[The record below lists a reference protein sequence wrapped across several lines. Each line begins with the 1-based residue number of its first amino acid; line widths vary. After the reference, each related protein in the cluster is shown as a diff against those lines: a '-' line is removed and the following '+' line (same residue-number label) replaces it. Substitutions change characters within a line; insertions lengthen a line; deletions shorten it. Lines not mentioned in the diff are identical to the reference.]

1 MRGSTTAHRQKRGGG
16 LGGFILVG
24 GQSRR
29 MGRNKALLR
38 AGGRSLLER
47 TIELLR
53 PHVEEVTLL
62 GPSKEYA
69 RFGLRVVPDRW
80 PRGGPLGGLC
90 TGLVVSAYDWNI
102 FLACDLPLLEG
113 RFLELLRERARK
125 TRKWAVVP
133 RTKRGWEPLAAA
145 YDRRCLPVLRRTLA
159 SRKGGVVDALGSL
172 PVDAIESHEVE
183 ARGLSSALFLNVN
196 RPEDWKRA
204 KHALTTALR

>member
-1 MRGSTTAHRQKRGGG
+1 MHGSASAHSRGRRRG

-29 MGRNKALLR
+29 MGRNKAFLR

-62 GPSKEYA
+62 GPKEGYA
-69 RFGLRVVPDRW
+69 RFGLQVLPDCW
-80 PRGGPLGGLC
+80 PRGGPLAGLC
-90 TGLVVSAYDWNI
+90 TGLVVSGYDWNI

-113 RFLELLRERARK
+113 RFLELLRERAGK

-145 YDRRCLPVLRRTLA
+145 YHRRCLPVLRRALA

-172 PVDAIESHEVE
+172 PVDAIESGELEV
-183 ARGLSSALFLNVN
+183 RGLSSTLFLNVN

-204 KHALTTALR
+204 ERALTMGSR